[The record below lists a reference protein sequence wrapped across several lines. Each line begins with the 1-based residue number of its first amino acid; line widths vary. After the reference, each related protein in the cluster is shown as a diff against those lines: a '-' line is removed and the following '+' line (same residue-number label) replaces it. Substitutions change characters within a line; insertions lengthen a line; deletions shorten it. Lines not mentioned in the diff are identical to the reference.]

1 MSSVWPNYWL
11 GQGLGHSVPSS
22 RPPPPNADCCGCS
35 CEAAVLSV
43 CVKVLLLPLLLPCR
57 VDSLEAL
64 KAKLPQ
70 LRASFT
76 VSEDAFKCA

>member
-1 MSSVWPNYWL
+1 M
-11 GQGLGHSVPSS
+11 
-22 RPPPPNADCCGCS
+22 
-35 CEAAVLSV
+35 LSV
-43 CVKVLLLPLLLPCR
+43 FVKVLLLPLLLPCR